1 MKYYCTIRK
10 GACKMRLHPR
20 ARSPLRRASR
30 VGDTNGVLSFP
41 HCFVTND
48 VVEWRVSNSGS
59 IRSAQERR
67 ESSLSSLISCR
78 DKSWESY
85 SAREGGGLPR
95 FITLG
100 ACSTLFPPPLSAIY
114 RPVLLAAFGMIGHVD
129 NASRIS
135 VRSSGYIVIGSR

>member
-1 MKYYCTIRK
+1 
-10 GACKMRLHPR
+10 MRERERVKCVCIPHATLR
-20 ARSPLRRASR
+20 EYTSPC

-48 VVEWRVSNSGS
+48 VVEWRVSNSRS

-100 ACSTLFPPPLSAIY
+100 ACRTLFLLLSLFSFGHLS
-114 RPVLLAAFGMIGHVD
+114 VLLAAFGMIGHVD

-135 VRSSGYIVIGSR
+135 VPSSRYIVIASR

>member
-1 MKYYCTIRK
+1 
-10 GACKMRLHPR
+10 MRLHPR
-20 ARSPLRRASR
+20 TQRSESTSLR
-30 VGDTNGVLSFP
+30 VGDTNSVLSFP

-85 SAREGGGLPR
+85 SATVEGRGRGR
-95 FITLG
+95 
-100 ACSTLFPPPLSAIY
+100 STAIYHARCMAHPLSLPPLVIFF
-114 RPVLLAAFGMIGHVD
+114 RPFID
-129 NASRIS
+129 
-135 VRSSGYIVIGSR
+135 RSY

>member
-1 MKYYCTIRK
+1 
-10 GACKMRLHPR
+10 MRLHPR
-20 ARSPLRRASR
+20 TQRFESTSLR
-30 VGDTNGVLSFP
+30 VGDTNSVLSFP

-59 IRSAQERR
+59 IRIAQERR

-85 SAREGGGLPR
+85 SATAVGRGRGGGADLPR

-100 ACSTLFPPPLSAIY
+100 AWRTLFHLLPSSFSFGHLSTGLISGVQDD
-114 RPVLLAAFGMIGHVD
+114 R
-129 NASRIS
+129 SR
-135 VRSSGYIVIGSR
+135 G

>member
-1 MKYYCTIRK
+1 
-10 GACKMRLHPR
+10 MRERERVKCVCIPY
-20 ARSPLRRASR
+20 ATLREYTFPC

-100 ACSTLFPPPLSAIY
+100 ACRVPSSSSSRYFLSAIY

-135 VRSSGYIVIGSR
+135 VRVLDTS